1 MKTRI
6 AENRTVGLIFMIP
19 LYIACTGVA
28 SAQTRNDTLSQMRDL
43 TVHLKEVQVSAS
55 RPLIKAELD
64 RITYHV
70 ADDPEWQEH
79 DAVGNAAE
87 GAYGY
92 GRGE

>member
-6 AENRTVGLIFMIP
+6 AESRTVGLIFIL
-19 LYIACTGVA
+19 LYIASTGGA
-28 SAQTRNDTLSQMRDL
+28 SAQTRNDTLIRMRDS
-43 TVHLKEVQVSAS
+43 TIHLKEVQVSAS

>member
-6 AENRTVGLIFMIP
+6 AESRTVGLIFMIP

-28 SAQTRNDTLSQMRDL
+28 SAQTRNDTLQ
-43 TVHLKEVQVSAS
+43 
-55 RPLIKAELD
+55 
-64 RITYHV
+64 
-70 ADDPEWQEH
+70 QEH
-79 DAVGNAAE
+79 DAVGNAAK